1 MLDFLTKQLWVLP
14 VWAWIAIGAG
24 VLLLLIIIIAAAAS
38 KKKKRKGPRRPKAKK
53 KASKKGKRAPA
64 RRPNG
69 ANAELI
75 RSKADADKIGRAHV

>member
-53 KASKKGKRAPA
+53 KASKKGKRLLQDVLTAQT
-64 RRPNG
+64 PN
-69 ANAELI
+69 LSVPKPTQI
-75 RSKADADKIGRAHV
+75 